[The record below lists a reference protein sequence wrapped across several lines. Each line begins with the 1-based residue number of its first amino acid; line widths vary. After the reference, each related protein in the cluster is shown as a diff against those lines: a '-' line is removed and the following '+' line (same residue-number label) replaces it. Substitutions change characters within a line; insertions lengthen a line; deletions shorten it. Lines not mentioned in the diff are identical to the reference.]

1 MVHNNV
7 RERIKREVRIESF
20 ISRYVKLKQ
29 IGKRFLGLC
38 PFHKEKTPSFT
49 VSPSLGIFHCFG
61 CGKSGDI
68 FSFVQEYEKVDFKK
82 ALEILANYAG
92 IPLEVSIPQE
102 KEQKKKEEL
111 YTLNYEFMNYF
122 KSNLHAE
129 VGRFARN
136 YLTERGLSSSD
147 LESFSLGFALPGY
160 NNLETLLE
168 NNSEKIQKA
177 LLLGLIK
184 QREKGGYYDFFR
196 NRIIFPILDANG
208 KVAGFGGR
216 IFQESEEAKYINSP
230 QSPIYDKGKMFYGLY
245 QALPSCRE
253 TRTAILVEGYLDVIG
268 LHSKGIRNVVAPL
281 GTSLTQN
288 QVKILRNYVN
298 NLIIC
303 FDGDPAGRKAAFRAV
318 EICLQEGL
326 ETKVILLENGIDP
339 FDLSQQKTKLE
350 IESLLHS
357 GIAGSLFAVQ
367 ELVGSVSAHSS
378 LEEKKKVVQN
388 LFQFIQR
395 FSREIDKDFF
405 ITEIGRILHI
415 NPTAILKDIKTETK
429 VSFLPPQ
436 DDKQIRK
443 PEATHLQIYERFL
456 IGYLV
461 LYPNLWESLY
471 PSFYYDLV
479 DENSRFA
486 YEYLMMKYTQGKEIR
501 IELLDELQEDVRNAI
516 FSALLDINENTQL
529 REPQQLENGF
539 FDITLI
545 YKKLK
550 FQSEIE
556 SIQTDKRLTIDEKMK
571 KIIPLKAKLC
581 SVDLK
586 LRAIK

>member
-29 IGKRFLGLC
+29 TGKRFLGLC

-92 IPLEVSIPQE
+92 IPLEAPVSQE

-160 NNLETLLE
+160 NNSEALLE

-230 QSPIYDKGKMFYGLY
+230 QSPIYDKGRMFYGLY
-245 QALPSCRE
+245 QALPNFRE
-253 TRTAILVEGYLDVIG
+253 TKTAILVEGYLDVIG

-288 QVKILRNYVN
+288 QVKILRNYVD

-303 FDGDPAGRKAAFRAV
+303 FDGDSAGRKAAFRAV

-350 IESLLHS
+350 LESLLHS

-367 ELVGSVSAHSS
+367 ELVGTVNAHSS

-388 LFQFIQR
+388 LFQFIQG

-405 ITEIGRILHI
+405 IIEIGRILNI
-415 NPTAILKDIKTETK
+415 NPNSILKDRKTETK

-443 PEATHLQIYERFL
+443 TEATHLQIYERFL
-456 IGYLV
+456 IGYLF
-461 LYPNLWESLY
+461 LHPNLWESLY
-471 PSFYYDLV
+471 PSFSYDLV

-486 YEYLMMKYTQGKEIR
+486 YEYLMMKYTQGEEIR
-501 IELLDELQEDVRNAI
+501 IELLDDLQEDVRNSI
-516 FSALLDINENTQL
+516 FSALLEINEITQIG
-529 REPQQLENGF
+529 EPRQLENGF
-539 FDITLI
+539 FNTTLF

-550 FQSEIE
+550 IQSEME

-571 KIIPLKAKLC
+571 RIIPLKAKFD
-581 SVDLK
+581 SVDSK
-586 LRAIK
+586 LRANK